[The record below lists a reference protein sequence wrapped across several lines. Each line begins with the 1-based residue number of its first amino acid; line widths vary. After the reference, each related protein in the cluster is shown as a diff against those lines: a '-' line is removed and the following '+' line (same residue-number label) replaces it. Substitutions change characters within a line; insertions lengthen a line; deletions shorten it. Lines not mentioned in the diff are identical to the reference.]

1 MAGFAEAAIHR
12 SLPAILVALMAAAQT
27 TTPPGVE
34 RFEVASIKPNN
45 GASRTVYIAAP
56 SPGTFRAENVWLRFL
71 IQIAW
76 DVRNFQVVGGPAC
89 TGSDRY
95 DINAKADGH
104 QNFNQMKPMLKALLE
119 DRFALK
125 LHAETRELP
134 AYALVTTR
142 NVKLQ
147 ETKEGSCMAPHPNS
161 PDAPGPLPVCGA
173 MSMSPHSA
181 GGVGISMAQLAMTL
195 SSAMQRTVLDE
206 TGLKGV
212 FDIHMEW
219 TADQTTPGFF
229 APGLGPSAPPSP
241 DDSASIFTV
250 IREKLGLALEAKKA
264 PVTVLVIDAAER
276 PSAN

>member
-119 DRFALK
+119 D
-125 LHAETRELP
+125 
-134 AYALVTTR
+134 
-142 NVKLQ
+142 
-147 ETKEGSCMAPHPNS
+147 
-161 PDAPGPLPVCGA
+161 
-173 MSMSPHSA
+173 
-181 GGVGISMAQLAMTL
+181 
-195 SSAMQRTVLDE
+195 
-206 TGLKGV
+206 
-212 FDIHMEW
+212 
-219 TADQTTPGFF
+219 
-229 APGLGPSAPPSP
+229 
-241 DDSASIFTV
+241 
-250 IREKLGLALEAKKA
+250 
-264 PVTVLVIDAAER
+264 
-276 PSAN
+276 